1 MSNGQ
6 STAAHKTQA
15 FRGQSEAPA
24 NSVQPYPETAETPL
38 SEDRA
43 IGLLKQPGLA
53 AEIIEQIA
61 RNSEILKYRKVKL
74 ALAQHPHTPRH
85 LSLPLMRQLYTF
97 DLVQVA
103 LTPTTPADLKR
114 AADEVL
120 CMRMETISS
129 GERLSLAH
137 RASGLVAGAL
147 LMDSEARVVHAALEN
162 PRLTES
168 LVIKAMV
175 SPKRRPT
182 QLRQSVITRSGPLDA
197 RFGSRFCAATRPP
210 WPRPSNLPAGY
221 RLRYFAKFF
230 TTLVCLNRSKPTC
243 SKIWPRHEEHPE
255 RTLHRGS
262 SLTSPSFLEVP
273 YKKKAPVRAPLVLQ
287 LFLVTPP
294 ESSIAVPP

>member
-24 NSVQPYPETAETPL
+24 NSAQPYPETAETPL

-43 IGLLKQPGLA
+43 IGLLEQPGLA

-175 SPKRRPT
+175 SPKTPAHSVAAVCHHPLWSARREVRIAL
-182 QLRQSVITRSGPLDA
+182 LRSDKTPMAKAVEFA
-197 RFGSRFCAATRPP
+197 RGLSAALLREILHHSRLPQQVKTYLLQDLAT
-210 WPRPSNLPAGY
+210 PR
-221 RLRYFAKFF
+221 
-230 TTLVCLNRSKPTC
+230 
-243 SKIWPRHEEHPE
+243 
-255 RTLHRGS
+255 RT
-262 SLTSPSFLEVP
+262 P
-273 YKKKAPVRAPLVLQ
+273 
-287 LFLVTPP
+287 
-294 ESSIAVPP
+294 